1 MKQKRFCPNC
11 GSDWVEPDT
20 SNRAEVYFSGGN
32 PNKWK
37 CRECGYVG
45 IMPEGDPEEDFQEN
59 PEKEESIEFEPEE
72 EYTREDTSFGPAY
85 VKFIIYILLPFMII
99 SAFYF
104 ILLA

>member
-37 CRECGYVG
+37 CRECGYTG
-45 IMPEGDPEEDFQEN
+45 IMPEGDSED
-59 PEKEESIEFEPEE
+59 SIEETAEDENSIRFEPEDN
-72 EYTREDTSFGPAY
+72 YNREDVNFGTAY
-85 VKFIIYILLPFMII
+85 AKYVLYIALPLMLLATLYILL
-99 SAFYF
+99 
-104 ILLA
+104 

>member
-37 CRECGYVG
+37 CRDCGYVG
-45 IMPEGDPEEDFQEN
+45 IMPEGDPEEEINEDRTEQNMEFDPDKEYPRENTDFGQ
-59 PEKEESIEFEPEE
+59 
-72 EYTREDTSFGPAY
+72 AY
-85 VKFIIYILLPFMII
+85 LKYLIYILLPFMVI
-99 SAFYF
+99 SGIYF
-104 ILLA
+104 LLI